1 MRTPAQTYE
10 DSGWCFIESIIS
22 AGIKVGARRLD
33 LAKRTKYAMGKGY
46 RNIIWGGLE
55 EVCAAKRT
63 APIHPDEAARL
74 LREVKIFTAGSDVDK
89 VIELYRSFFE
99 GVSQST
105 VVLSFISLE
114 WGDEEAVQLA
124 AVLPSF
130 ARLEKLFLGNNQ
142 IGDAGAIAL
151 AEACGQLPKL
161 KELHLDSN
169 RIGDAG
175 AAALAEA
182 CRQLPQLKVLTLENN
197 QIGDAG
203 AIALAEACRQ
213 LPKLKA
219 LSLIGNQ
226 IGDAGMA
233 ALAEAIAKE
242 GAFPSLT
249 KIGLNGNPASGEAQ
263 KAVKE
268 ALEKKKRG

>member
-1 MRTPAQTYE
+1 MGEGYYKLK
-10 DSGWCFIESIIS
+10 
-22 AGIKVGARRLD
+22 KVCI
-33 LAKRTKYAMGKGY
+33 AKRP
-46 RNIIWGGLE
+46 
-55 EVCAAKRT
+55 
-63 APIHPDEAARL
+63 APILPDEAARL

-105 VVLSFISLE
+105 VELEFYNLE

-130 ARLEKLFLGNNQ
+130 VRLEGLYLGGNQ
-142 IGDAGAIAL
+142 
-151 AEACGQLPKL
+151 
-161 KELHLDSN
+161 
-169 RIGDAG
+169 IGDAG

-182 CRQLPQLKVLTLENN
+182 CRH
-197 QIGDAG
+197 
-203 AIALAEACRQ
+203 
-213 LPKLKA
+213 LPKLEKLYLA
-219 LSLIGNQ
+219 YNE

-249 KIGLNGNPASGEAQ
+249 KINLGVNPASDEAK
-263 KAVKE
+263 KAVE
-268 ALEKKKRG
+268 EDLEKKKRG